1 MAFEY
6 SNYECYEE
14 HASATEDYDEE
25 TGYLSAQVTL
35 RCAYADRH
43 LVAADICGNRRPW
56 PKGGFGLTPRA
67 AKAGI
72 RPAEN
77 AGSNSGQMTSP
88 LHALITVFYSS
99 RNEDII
105 TESLEPTNE
114 FVQLDHRMFRWNSGT
129 GDQLSEEEAPGRL
142 VRLINLVRTE
152 MYVQGLNQNILSL
165 MGSVNNAPVTSSL
178 LFGLSFDTETLLLAP
193 PTINRKI
200 SGFGVQQYDQIT
212 KWSYNPVGWNT
223 YYRAKTGNYERIYVA
238 GSSSA
243 YYSYPLQDH
252 SVLFA

>member
-6 SNYECYEE
+6 SDYECAEE
-14 HASATEDYDEE
+14 HGSSSEDYDEV
-25 TGYLSAQVTL
+25 TGYMSASVTL

-77 AGSNSGQMTSP
+77 AGVNIGQMCNP
-88 LHALITVFYSS
+88 LHALVTVYYSS
-99 RNEDII
+99 RNEDVV

-129 GDQLSEEEAPGRL
+129 GDHLAEEEAPGRL
-142 VRLINLVRTE
+142 VRLINFVRTE
-152 MYVQGLNQNILSL
+152 MYVTGLNPSIMSL
-165 MGSVNNAPVTSSL
+165 MGSVNNDAVSSSL
-178 LFGLSFDTETLLLAP
+178 LFGLSFAAETLLLAP
-193 PTINRKI
+193 PTVNRKI
-200 SGFGVQQYDQIT
+200 SAFGVQQYDQIL
-212 KWSYNPVGWNT
+212 KWSYNPAGWNT
-223 YYRAKTGNYERIYVA
+223 YYRAKTGNYEKIYVA
-238 GSSSA
+238 GASDP
-243 YYSYPLQDH
+243 YNSYPLQDH
-252 SVLFA
+252 SVLFS